1 MVGKGSES
9 ALGIAHRS
17 QMNWQYALVTLS
29 LFASALLAT
38 GLALFAWHRRAPIW
52 KRSFAIFMLAAAE
65 WALAYAL
72 ELTGDQLVI
81 KVFWAKIQYLGIAT
95 APLAWFI
102 FALRYAGREQRWR
115 SPRALIA
122 LAAIPALTV
131 LLATTNEAH
140 GLVWAEWGLQRTGP
154 FLLLDL
160 QYGLWFWVNAAYS
173 YVLLLAGTLLLLP
186 VLRRYSW
193 VEARHLALFL
203 LVPILPWLANVI
215 SLFDLGPLPFI
226 DFTPVAVTLSGVIM
240 AWGILRHHL
249 FDLVPIARKTV
260 IDSMGDGV
268 LVVNAQGRIVE
279 INPAAEDVLGRQAT
293 DLLGQTLP
301 EAFPQWS
308 HLWPAAD
315 DEETLETEV
324 HLEQDGRLRYYDV
337 RRSPLYGRDDRFSG
351 NLIVF
356 RDVTQRKAA
365 EEELKASKQLFE
377 NLVAVARATS
387 EGPSLQATLQ
397 NALDVATHLTGA
409 EFGSLF
415 LLDSSGRVT
424 HSILARGTTAPG
436 SRREIVGKVMDKG
449 LAGWV
454 VRHGQSALVHDTVED
469 ERWLTLPD
477 QPYKVRSVLV
487 VPITSGN
494 DVPGVLTLQH
504 SKPHHFEEEYL
515 TLMQAATDQMALAL
529 HNAQIYENQ
538 RRLAE
543 RQVTLYTALRRIGE
557 HLEPATVAK
566 VAVETIAML
575 TNWASVAILVPS
587 SDETELVVE
596 SAIGLLSPTEGISF
610 AIDNGYSGL
619 AFRSGE
625 TQIVADQQSD
635 ERDVGDVPGLRS
647 AMVVP
652 LRHGQ
657 QRLGAF
663 AVESDEVDAFSSDDV
678 WLAESLAEAISLAMA
693 NARLFHAVADEHSRL
708 QALIE
713 SSRDG
718 ILLVGVNRKILVMNR
733 MALIYLNVPD
743 EVETWINRPVM
754 ELMRA
759 LRRESPEVVGEAIGE
774 FRRVATGDTGAG
786 EGEFEVDSRALR
798 WVNLPVRAGEEA
810 MGRLVV
816 LQDVTEERTL
826 QQMRDDLTHTMVHD
840 LRNPLNVIYSA
851 LEMMNEQLAQK
862 ASADIQQM
870 LHISRQSTHRILNLV
885 NGILSISH
893 LESGRMPI
901 MRKSLAMDELVAEVL
916 ETERPLA
923 DEKGLRLTYEV
934 PQAMPPV
941 MADRSLMERVLQNL
955 VGNAI
960 KFTPTEGLVEVDA
973 EVADGHVMVRVR
985 DTGPGVP
992 SEIQDQ
998 LFEKFVTGKQMG
1010 RGSGLGLAFCRMAVE
1025 AHNGRIWVDSEP
1037 GKGATFSFILP
1048 LGNGRRMGGEPADYE
1063 REVT

>member
-1 MVGKGSES
+1 MAHWFIMVFKGSES
-9 ALGIAHRS
+9 ALGIAQRS

-38 GLALFAWHRRAPIW
+38 GLALFAWYRRASVW
-52 KRSFAIFMLAAAE
+52 KTSFALLMLASAE

-72 ELTGDQLVI
+72 ELTTEELVV
-81 KVFWAKIQYLGIAT
+81 KLFWAKIQYLGIAV

-102 FALRYAGREQRWR
+102 FALRYAGQERWR
-115 SPRALIA
+115 SPRSLAALS
-122 LAAIPALTV
+122 AIPALSAV
-131 LLATTNEAH
+131 LAASNEAH
-140 GLVWAEWGLQRTGP
+140 GLIWAQTALRRAGP

-160 QYGLWFWVNAAYS
+160 EYGVWFWLNAAYS
-173 YVLLLAGTLLLLP
+173 YFLLLAGTVLLFR
-186 VLRRYSW
+186 VLQRYPW
-193 VEARHLALFL
+193 VEGRQLGLFL
-203 LVPILPWLANVI
+203 LVPLLPWFANAFFI
-215 SLFDLGPLPFI
+215 FDLGPLPYI
-226 DFTPVAVTLSGVIM
+226 DLTPVALTVSGLIL
-240 AWGILRHHL
+240 AWGILRHQL

-268 LVVNAQGRIVE
+268 LVVNSQGRIVE
-279 INPAAEDVLGRQAT
+279 VNPAAQKVLGRGAVELIGLT
-293 DLLGQTLP
+293 FG
-301 EAFPQWS
+301 EAFPKWS
-308 HLWPAAD
+308 HLWPAGEN
-315 DEETLETEV
+315 EETLETEV
-324 HLEQDGRLRYYDV
+324 QLEEDEAVRHYDV
-337 RRSPLYGRDDRFSG
+337 RRSPLYSRDGRYSG
-351 NLIVF
+351 HLIVF
-356 RDVTQRKAA
+356 RDITQRKAA
-365 EEELKASKQLFE
+365 EEELKASRQLFQ
-377 NLVAVARATS
+377 NLVAVARATA

-397 NALDVATHLTGA
+397 NALDVATDLTGA

-436 SRREIVGKVMDKG
+436 NRRKIVGRVMDKG

-454 VRHGQSALVHDTVED
+454 VRHRTAALVHDTMED
-469 ERWLTLPD
+469 DRWLTLPD

-487 VPITSGN
+487 VPITSGS

-504 SKPHHFEEEYL
+504 SAPHHFQEEYL
-515 TLMQAATDQMALAL
+515 TLMKAATDQMALAL

-587 SDETELVVE
+587 SDESELVVE

-610 AIDNGYSGL
+610 GIDDGYSGL
-619 AFRSGE
+619 AFRTGE
-625 TQIVADQQSD
+625 TQTVADQQND

-647 AMVVP
+647 AVVVP

-657 QRLGAF
+657 QRLGVF

-713 SSRDG
+713 ASRDG
-718 ILLVGVNRKILVMNR
+718 ILLIGVNRKILVMNR
-733 MALIYLNVPD
+733 MALIYLNVPGD
-743 EVETWINRPVM
+743 LETWINRPVID
-754 ELMRA
+754 LLRA
-759 LRRESPEVVGEAIGE
+759 LRPRWPDVVRAAIGE
-774 FRRVATGDTGAG
+774 IRRIGTGEAEAG
-786 EGEFEVDSRALR
+786 EGEFEVDSRALH
-798 WVNLPVRAGEEA
+798 WVNLPVKAGEEA
-810 MGRLVV
+810 LGRLVV

-840 LRNPLNVIYSA
+840 LRNPLNVVYSA
-851 LEMMNEQLAQK
+851 LEMMNEQLTKTA
-862 ASADIQQM
+862 APDIRQM
-870 LHISRQSTHRILNLV
+870 LNISRQSTRRILNLV

-893 LESGRMPI
+893 LESGRMPLL
-901 MRKSLAMDELVAEVL
+901 RKSLEMGELVAEVL

-923 DEKGLRLTYEV
+923 KEKGLRLEYEV
-934 PQAMPPV
+934 PQEMPTV

-960 KFTPTEGLVEVDA
+960 KFTPAEGLVKVGA

-1010 RGSGLGLAFCRMAVE
+1010 RGSGLGLAFCRMAIE
-1025 AHNGRIWVDSEP
+1025 AHDGRIWVDSEP
-1037 GKGATFSFILP
+1037 DKGATFSFILP
-1048 LGNGRRMGGEPADYE
+1048 LGDGEPAE
-1063 REVT
+1063 G